1 MSTVRVSLAHG
12 EATAGVLPAP
22 GRCSISTDGRVR
34 QSRGSVDRHTS
45 QSQPIIG
52 TPCEVPVPRK
62 VMRTRYGVMMRFWSP
77 CACTKRIRSS

>member
-1 MSTVRVSLAHG
+1 MK
-12 EATAGVLPAP
+12 
-22 GRCSISTDGRVR
+22 IDGRSRV
-34 QSRGSVDRHTS
+34 SRGSEERQVA